1 MMKFESIDPIVLEF
15 ILLIE
20 NKSLDDKIID
30 CKDSSK
36 KNYDILITSS
46 MTSSDILFI
55 EITQILEKLFDYDY
69 ELLKQH
75 LCSCLSPK
83 GEKKLSDVMSYLF
96 KIPML
101 EILKEETGRNY
112 YISFL
117 HNFQIIDKEFFDN
130 PLVIISFLFVNYVH
144 KLKFTFLVNVNPSLG
159 KENCTSSDFY
169 NFILSGIVMK
179 YFNESKTEYDIIAII
194 NEGSQF
200 FNNQFEIFID
210 YYSSN
215 NFMIK
220 LYLESLQFLYG
231 SKISK
236 FNYINENASFDS
248 FSEYVDKLSL
258 LYKFNPDFI
267 KLDLTS
273 KNNESKGNFYG
284 DNFPMNLINCID
296 LISGRKYF
304 IHKETKKFEIY
315 TNFLKFEIIPKNKI
329 FLWSNELNE
338 NFFNDDNKVAFLH
351 SQLSRLF
358 DICRFNKVKE
368 YFLFGNEFLIYIDG
382 LGGINK
388 IEVRYIDK
396 LNFFSLVLN
405 IFKDAHFP
413 AIHMLHHT
421 GNFCFFPNDK
431 NEFIGKLNRYQ
442 IMNQNYSS
450 ASHTEIYYKL
460 MGLTN
465 SIRLVGNFNFFICSE
480 KELTNLD
487 NYCTVYNAFYNF
499 VFFTKSRIYFYI
511 AFEIEDTLKNLE
523 KIFGSVIEGDI
534 YKGIQFH
541 FITKAINSIDIPI
554 LKFKKSSN
562 LAQNILIENFTILD
576 KSISITKTKNNLRIV
591 FMRHV
596 LNFENLNFLMEFGNY
611 YQKILSNIIELIYT
625 LEIVLV
631 INCNLYK
638 INFESENFLVKKR
651 FLKNINYLP
660 FNIKDKMNDI
670 GMTTSLIFSFKKEL
684 IQSEKIIYTN
694 NEIDF
699 DDFENIEIFKKN
711 FKKKTSNQPKNLN
724 QYMNSSIETKK
735 STEIK
740 NLSDKISVSNIF
752 LKIFLSSYEEY
763 LNEYYI
769 KKTKLK
775 LDSSFPKIIANFL
788 FKLNYI
794 HSKSVQVVGFKQKES
809 KEEDFF
815 LFIKELKTISGPPY
829 SNYSLFDQI
838 SILFVKE
845 KESSDLLKYFQD
857 INSIKENYDTYK
869 LGYTREFEI
878 IDNFNLKTSQEI
890 LEQLSRVDKILEAT
904 SKSRV
909 LNQNIF
915 SLIFV
920 IKKKLNKLKKNSI
933 IQIIS
938 KFMIKE
944 VKQNF
949 YAMNEILKI
958 SSDDLSE
965 KIFINVK
972 NQDRFYGVG
981 KDGQVSEK
989 DKYKMQKAK
998 NNKKENCNIY

>member
-15 ILLIE
+15 ISLIE
-20 NKSLDDKIID
+20 NKSLDDKILH
-30 CKDSSK
+30 CKDASK

-55 EITQILEKLFDYDY
+55 EITQILEKLFEFDY
-69 ELLKQH
+69 ELLIQH
-75 LCSCLSPK
+75 LCSCLLPR
-83 GEKKLSDVMSYLF
+83 GEKKLSEVTSYLF

-101 EILKEETGRNY
+101 EILKEETGRNHF
-112 YISFL
+112 ISFL
-117 HNFQIIDKEFFDN
+117 HNFQIIDKEFFEN
-130 PLVIISFLFVNYVH
+130 PLVLISFLFINYVH
-144 KLKFTFLVNVNPSLG
+144 KLRFTFLVNVNPNLG
-159 KENCTSSDFY
+159 KENCTTSDFY

-179 YFNESKTEYDIIAII
+179 YFSETKTDYELIAII
-194 NEGSQF
+194 NEGPQF
-200 FNNQFEIFID
+200 FNTQFEIFID
-210 YYSSN
+210 SYSNN

-220 LYLESLQFLYG
+220 LYLESLKYLYG

-236 FNYINENASFDS
+236 LYYINENTSFDT
-248 FSEYVDKLSL
+248 FSEFVDKLSL
-258 LYKFNPDFI
+258 LYNFNPEYI

-273 KNNESKGNFYG
+273 KHYDSRGNFYG

-304 IHKETKKFEIY
+304 IHKETKKFEIS
-315 TNFLKFEIIPKNKI
+315 TNFLKLEIIPKNKI
-329 FLWSNELNE
+329 SLSSGELNE

-368 YFLFGNEFLIYIDG
+368 YFLFGNEFLIFIDG

-413 AIHMLHHT
+413 PIHMLHHT

-431 NEFIGKLNRYQ
+431 NEFISKLNRYQ
-442 IMNQNYSS
+442 IMNQNYAS
-450 ASHTEIYYKL
+450 ASHTEIYFKL
-460 MGLTN
+460 MGLSNTM
-465 SIRLVGNFNFFICSE
+465 RLVGNFNFFIYSE
-480 KELTNLD
+480 KDSTNLD

-511 AFEIEDTLKNLE
+511 AFEIEETLKNLE
-523 KIFGSVIEGDI
+523 KIFGAIGEGDN

-541 FITKAINSIDIPI
+541 FITKAINSIEIPI
-554 LKFKKSSN
+554 LKFNNRRN
-562 LAQNILIENFTILD
+562 LSQNFLIENLTILD
-576 KSISITKTKNNLRIV
+576 KSISITKNKSHLRII

-611 YQKILSNIIELIYT
+611 YQKILSNILELIST
-625 LEIVLV
+625 FEILLV
-631 INCNLYK
+631 VNCILYK
-638 INFESENFLVKKR
+638 IRFEKENFIVRRK

-670 GMTTSLIFSFKKEL
+670 GMSTSLIFSFKKEL
-684 IQSEKIIYTN
+684 VQREKIIYTN

-699 DDFENIEIFKKN
+699 DDFENFDTLKKQSFKKIN
-711 FKKKTSNQPKNLN
+711 SKQHLN
-724 QYMNSSIETKK
+724 QYLNSPLQTKNNDQLL
-735 STEIK
+735 
-740 NLSDKISVSNIF
+740 NLSHIDIMPNFF

-763 LNEYYI
+763 LNQYYS

-775 LDSSFPKIIANFL
+775 LDSFFPKILADFL

-794 HSKSVQVVGFKQKES
+794 HNKSVQVVGFKQKES

-815 LFIKELKTISGPPY
+815 LFIKQLKTITGPPY
-829 SNYSLFDQI
+829 SNYSLFDKI
-838 SILFVKE
+838 SIIFTKD

-857 INSIKENYDTYK
+857 INSIKENYDTFK
-869 LGYTREFEI
+869 LAYTREFEI

-890 LEQLSRVDKILEAT
+890 SEQLSEVDKILEAT

-915 SLIFV
+915 SLLFV
-920 IKKKLNKLKKNSI
+920 IKSKLNKLKKNSI

-938 KFMIKE
+938 KFMVKE

-949 YAMNEILKI
+949 YLLNEMLKI
-958 SSDDLSE
+958 TSE
-965 KIFINVK
+965 DQNEKLFINVK

-981 KDGQVSEK
+981 MGGQVSE
-989 DKYKMQKAK
+989 QEK
-998 NNKKENCNIY
+998 NNLQKIKNKKKENCNIY